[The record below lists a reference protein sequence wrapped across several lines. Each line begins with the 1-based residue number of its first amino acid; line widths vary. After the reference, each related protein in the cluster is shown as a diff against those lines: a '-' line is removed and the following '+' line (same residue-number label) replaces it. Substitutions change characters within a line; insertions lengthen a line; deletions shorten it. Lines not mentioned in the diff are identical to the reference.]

1 MRRRRLR
8 ALSIVAIVAALCLAG
23 CGGARGK
30 RSLADPRVGKV
41 FYLCCNLHYDPKKPE
56 ITDAIPT
63 RGTLV
68 PFATRVE
75 VQKVTSDSVLF
86 EAAGHPPITL
96 DYDHG
101 TKAQPFDQYLSRLFV
116 AEDPRLKLKKVPAR
130 QVKLVE
136 KGTLAPGMTR
146 DQVSMAVGYPPAD
159 RTPSLEA
166 TTWVYGADSGDA
178 FVVYFDGT
186 SVSSVQRGS
195 AGRTRRKS
203 N

>member
-1 MRRRRLR
+1 MRRRPSL
-8 ALSIVAIVAALCLAG
+8 ALTVLAIVVLLAG
-23 CGGARGK
+23 CASKSK
-30 RSLADPRVGKV
+30 RSVADPRVGKV
-41 FYLCCNLHYDPKKPE
+41 FYLCCNLRYDPKKPE

-63 RGTLV
+63 QGTLI

-75 VQKVTSDSVLF
+75 VQKVTTDTVLF
-86 EAAGHPPITL
+86 QAAGHPPITL

-101 TKAQPFDQYLSRLFV
+101 TKALPFDHYLGRLFV
-116 AEDPRLKLKKVPAR
+116 TEDPRLKLKKVPAR

-136 KGTLAPGMTR
+136 KGSLAPGMTR
-146 DQVSMAVGYPPAD
+146 DQVLMAVGYPPAD

-166 TTWVYGADSGDA
+166 TSWIYGGDSSA
-178 FVVYFDGT
+178 ASSSTSVH

-195 AGRTRRKS
+195 AARTRRKS